1 MKTKLLLKRPLCV
14 LIILALVFGVY
25 GILLLAKGSEHSIYG
40 NYIYDYV
47 DAEITFGENGD
58 RAESDLIEVKSIED
72 CGGYVKAV
80 IKAKDKGEE
89 RVRLNIHSVRGENS
103 QGYIVVEDIK
113 AGPANIIVQNL
124 YQNVYIVLSVL
135 SFLIMLYYAFC
146 FVNAVKTKRY
156 SYDTIFFLS
165 IVLIFALLNVVWAGA
180 SIYSFMHY
188 HTTSSIPVY
197 TVNQNLMT
205 FLTIATLPLMAV
217 FVVSVSVSNIFL
229 MKREGFR
236 PANALGIITSI
247 FMLGGLAVLV
257 FGFYYN
263 QSKNSTA
270 VSVAYSVLS
279 SLYLFF
285 EIILVS
291 AIAYGIYVSKHVPQ
305 YNKDYIIILGCKIKK
320 DGTLYPLVKGRVDK
334 AIEFYKAQLEKTG
347 KAAYF
352 VPSGG
357 KGSDEII
364 AEGEAMKNYL
374 IEQGIPEDRILAE
387 TKSATTRENMK
398 FSKAIIDEQ
407 NPDAK
412 IVFSTTSYHVFRSGA
427 IAYHN
432 GINIEGIGS
441 KTKWYFWPNAFLREV
456 AGIFTTQ
463 PKKQILVM
471 VLIALSAGLGSFA
484 YSMITMA
491 R

>member
-1 MKTKLLLKRPLCV
+1 MKNKFLLKRPLCV

-25 GILLLAKGSEHSIYG
+25 GILLLIKGDEHSLYG
-40 NYIYDYV
+40 NYMYDF
-47 DAEITFGENGD
+47 DEACITFGEDGK
-58 RAESDLIEVKSIED
+58 RTESDFIEVKSVED

-80 IKAKDKGEE
+80 IKAKDKGTE
-89 RVRLNIHSVRGENS
+89 RVRLSIFSSKGENR
-103 QGYIVVEDIK
+103 QTYTVIDDIK
-113 AGPANIIVQNL
+113 AGPANIILQNL
-124 YQNVYIVLSVL
+124 YNDIYIVLSAL
-135 SFLIMLYYAFC
+135 SFLIMVYYAFC

-165 IVLIFALLNVVWAGA
+165 VVLIFAVLNAVWAGV

-188 HTTSSIPVY
+188 HTTSSISVY

-229 MKREGFR
+229 MSREGFK

-247 FMLGGLAVLV
+247 FMLGGLAVLI

-263 QSKNSTA
+263 QSNPSVT
-270 VSVAYSVLS
+270 VSVVYSVLS

-285 EIILVS
+285 EIVLLS
-291 AIAYGIYVSKHVPQ
+291 AILYGVYVSKHVPV
-305 YNKDYIIILGCKIKK
+305 YDKDYIIILGCKIKK
-320 DGTLYPLVKGRVDK
+320 DGTLYPLVRGRVDK
-334 AIEFYKAQLEKTG
+334 AIEFYKNQLEKTG

-357 KGSDEII
+357 KGSDEVL

-374 IEQGIPEDRILAE
+374 IGQGIPEDRILAE

-398 FSKAIIDEQ
+398 FSKAIIDEK

-463 PKKQILVM
+463 PKKQIIVM
-471 VLIALSAGLGSFA
+471 VLIALTAGLGSFI
-484 YSMITMA
+484 YSMLTLK
-491 R
+491 